1 MMGLLAK
8 SRVKIAVHVLTAL
21 GLLPVLGCGGGS
33 TPSEQPPPPSFPPS
47 TVALTKLSS
56 DPYSNPTS
64 QHATEV
70 EPDTF
75 AFGSTIVSAF
85 QVGRIHDGG
94 GADIGF
100 ATSTDGGTTWSS
112 GFLPGITIFQG
123 GSSFTAVSDASVA
136 YDAAHKMWIICSLAI
151 LTLNNGSSSET
162 VVVSHSKDGITW
174 DNPITVTTAGEPDK
188 NWIVCDNTAASPFYG
203 HCYVEWDDPAAQDLI
218 HMQTSTDGGL
228 TWGTVLSTADLA
240 TGIGGQPLVQ
250 PNGNVI
256 VPIEG
261 LSGSMV
267 AFSSSDGGTSWS
279 STATISSVIDHAE
292 TTPQTGNLRSANLP
306 SAEIDATGTVYVVWS
321 DCRFR
326 TGCSSNDLV
335 LSTSGDGTTWTT
347 PARIPIDPTT
357 STVDHFIPGLAVDPA
372 TSGST
377 AHLTLTYY
385 YYPFSNC
392 GAVCEM
398 AVGFVSSPDGGQ
410 SWSAPTQLGNGMST
424 AWLPNTFSGLMVA
437 DYLSTSYVNGKPFGV
452 FAVAQAPSG
461 SGLNEAMY
469 TTTNPLV
476 ASAAVA
482 AAHLSSKGERPVPHA
497 KSDHGPRKFYD
508 EDGQYP
514 IPPKKKFLK
523 RARR

>member
-1 MMGLLAK
+1 MMCLPAN
-8 SRVKIAVHVLTAL
+8 SRVKIAAPAWAAL
-21 GLLPVLGCGGGS
+21 GLLLSVLGCGGGS
-33 TPSEQPPPPSFPPS
+33 NHSEQPPPSFPPS

-56 DPYSNPTS
+56 DPYNNSTS

-75 AFGSTIVSAF
+75 AFNSTIVSAF
-85 QVGRIHDGG
+85 QVGRIFGGG

-123 GSSFTAVSDASVA
+123 GVTFTAASDAAVA
-136 YDAAHKMWIICSLAI
+136 YDAAHQMWIICSLAI
-151 LTLNNGSSSET
+151 LTLNNGSSSEV
-162 VVVSHSKDGITW
+162 VVVSRSPDGVNW
-174 DNPITVTTAGEPDK
+174 SNPITVTTTGEPDK
-188 NWIVCDNTAASPFYG
+188 NWIVCDNTATSPFYG

-218 HMQTSTDGGL
+218 HMNTSTDGGL
-228 TWGTVLSTADLA
+228 TWGPALSTADVA

-250 PNGNVI
+250 PNGNVV

-261 LSGSMV
+261 LSGSML
-267 AFSSSDGGTSWS
+267 AFSSSDGGASWS
-279 STATISSVIDHAE
+279 STVTISSITDHAE
-292 TTPQTGNLRSANLP
+292 AGGLRSGPLP
-306 SAEIDATGTVYVVWS
+306 SAEIDAAGTVYVVWA

-326 TGCSSNDLV
+326 ASCSSNDLV
-335 LSTSGDGTTWTT
+335 LSTSSDGTTWST

-385 YYPFSNC
+385 YYPVSNC

-398 AVGFVSSPDGGQ
+398 AVGFVSSQDGGQ
-410 SWSAPTQLGNGMST
+410 TWSAPTQLSNGMST

-437 DYLSTSYVNGKPFGV
+437 DYLSTSYVTGKPFGV

-461 SGLNEAMY
+461 SVLHQAMY
-469 TTTNPLV
+469 TTTNSLV
-476 ASAAVA
+476 ASATVA
-482 AAHLSSKGERPVPHA
+482 AARLSSKGEKPVPHA